1 MLYLLV
7 YLGIA
12 NLVAL
17 VIAMSGASKLKGS
30 LGVANFVL
38 LPLLVGFFEPMA
50 PARESLSNLVGGSDS
65 VVVVVG
71 TYFIGAAMT
80 TVILGHLMKRL
91 RFTQGL
97 GAGLTRLTLKMMGFL
112 GKIPLYPGLKLGSLM
127 GGKRKRKPAGGS
139 SYTAPPPRYYGG

>member
-12 NLVAL
+12 NLAAL
-17 VIAMSGASKLKGS
+17 VIAMSGASKLQGSGS

-80 TVILGHLMKRL
+80 TLFLGYLMKRV

-97 GAGLTRLTLKMMGFL
+97 GAALIRLTLSMMKIL

-127 GGKRKRKPAGGS
+127 GGRRKRKPAGGS
-139 SYTAPPPRYYGG
+139 APLPRHYYG